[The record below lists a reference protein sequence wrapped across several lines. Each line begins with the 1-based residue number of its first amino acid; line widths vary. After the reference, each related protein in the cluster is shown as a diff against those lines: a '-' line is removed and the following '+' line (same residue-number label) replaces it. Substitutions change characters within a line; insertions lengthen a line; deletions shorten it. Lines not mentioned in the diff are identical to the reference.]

1 MKLYGVVK
9 KSTGEVLGRVLVPDK
24 GVLQLMID
32 IILENPKEVEL
43 REFNFS
49 EKDIIIQV
57 TMRVKDRYIYSKP
70 KKIEESIVFIP
81 TLRSL
86 FDADTTVVGIKIMRV

>member
-1 MKLYGVVK
+1 MKLYGAVK

-32 IILENPKEVEL
+32 ILENTKEVEL
-43 REFNFS
+43 REFYFS

-70 KKIEESIVFIP
+70 KTIGESILFMP
-81 TLRSL
+81 TLWSL
-86 FDADTTVVGIKIMRV
+86 FDADTTVVGIKILRV